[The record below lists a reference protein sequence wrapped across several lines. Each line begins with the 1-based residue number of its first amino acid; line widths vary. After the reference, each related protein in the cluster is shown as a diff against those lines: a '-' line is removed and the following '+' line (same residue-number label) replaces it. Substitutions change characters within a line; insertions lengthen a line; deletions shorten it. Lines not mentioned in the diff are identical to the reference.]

1 MACCML
7 CQPAQEQC
15 SGGGQRQTFALP
27 SWSQERTCAY
37 LAVSPLLPADG
48 ARTLAARFSL
58 LPPLASSPRTS
69 GPRRNWLVNTFFL
82 QGLLTAVTPNF
93 LISGCG
99 FSKVKH
105 VVQTKNIY
113 HFLLAVLAINRLQS
127 VTLEWWPLC
136 IWTVHLIT
144 EKPLNVDKEPP
155 TIAAWRC
162 CAHSLLPLE
171 WFSILGKLQL

>member
-1 MACCML
+1 M
-7 CQPAQEQC
+7 QP
-15 SGGGQRQTFALP
+15 
-27 SWSQERTCAY
+27 SQEGVRMHQTIII
-37 LAVSPLLPADG
+37 
-48 ARTLAARFSL
+48 
-58 LPPLASSPRTS
+58 
-69 GPRRNWLVNTFFL
+69 RRNWLVNTFFL

-171 WFSILGKLQL
+171 WFSILGKLQLQLQKEPKDQKIDPDLSIQRHFHCNNCLQVKMWLAIL

>member
-1 MACCML
+1 MH
-7 CQPAQEQC
+7 
-15 SGGGQRQTFALP
+15 QTIII
-27 SWSQERTCAY
+27 
-37 LAVSPLLPADG
+37 
-48 ARTLAARFSL
+48 
-58 LPPLASSPRTS
+58 
-69 GPRRNWLVNTFFL
+69 RRNWLVNTFFL

-93 LISGCG
+93 LISGCS

-171 WFSILGKLQL
+171 WFSILGKLQLQLQKEPKDQKIDPDLSIQRHFHCNNCLQVKMWLAIL